1 MNFLALFVVHQ
12 AWTEKGGGLMAGQQ
26 LYVIEYELHGEYRTF
41 IIRLER
47 MDNVEAWHWASCDAG
62 VGIIPRFGQHKIK
75 KVSRPMAERY
85 GLTNVRWRAAGDGP
99 EFIAPPI
106 DVKKFS
112 SS

>member
-1 MNFLALFVVHQ
+1 
-12 AWTEKGGGLMAGQQ
+12 MAGQQ

-47 MDNVEAWHWASCDAG
+47 MNNAEAWHWASCDAG
-62 VGIIPRFGQHKIK
+62 VGIIPRFGQHTIK

-85 GLTNVRWRAAGDGP
+85 GINNVRWRASGEGP
-99 EFIAPPI
+99 EFVAPPI

-112 SS
+112 NSSTGSS

>member
-1 MNFLALFVVHQ
+1 
-12 AWTEKGGGLMAGQQ
+12 MAGQQ

-47 MDNVEAWHWASCDAG
+47 MDNAEAWHWASCDAG

-75 KVSRPMAERY
+75 TVSRPMAERY
-85 GLTNVRWRAAGDGP
+85 GINNVRWRASGEGP
-99 EFIAPPI
+99 EFVAPPI

-112 SS
+112 NSGTGNT